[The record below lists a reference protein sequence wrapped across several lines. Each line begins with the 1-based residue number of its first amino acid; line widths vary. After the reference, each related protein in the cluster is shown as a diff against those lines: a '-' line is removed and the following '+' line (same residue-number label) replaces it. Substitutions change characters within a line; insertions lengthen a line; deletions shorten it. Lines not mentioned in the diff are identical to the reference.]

1 MKTSEEK
8 LKEEISYGIKNFVN
22 DDNLAIFLESVA
34 KCYHLEKSMEQFKTK

>member
-22 DDNLAIFLESVA
+22 NDNLAIFLESVA
-34 KCYHLEKSMEQFKTK
+34 KCYHLEKLIEELKTK